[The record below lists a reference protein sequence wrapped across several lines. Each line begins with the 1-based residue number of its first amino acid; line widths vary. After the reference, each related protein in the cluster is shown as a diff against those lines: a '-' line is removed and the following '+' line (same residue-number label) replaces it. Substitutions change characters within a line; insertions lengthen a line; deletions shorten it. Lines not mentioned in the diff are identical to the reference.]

1 MNDLDITQAVSRVLS
16 KYTKTTAP
24 APEQHAPAPRRSIAA
39 ASTRLW
45 PAYWQAGPEPQ
56 PQPPP
61 LSTGTP
67 VTVFCHHGCRDYCGA
82 AGISSIATAQ
92 CRIAPALLTA
102 FASFP
107 AGRDFARAL
116 DHGGGRDRNGK
127 LCRQDGENRV
137 AAQNSGVED
146 LITAAISGDGGLT
159 LTEYSAYGVIGSIT
173 PTTNPT
179 ETIINNTLGMLAAG
193 NAVVFSPHPRSRQVS
208 LYCVTL
214 INQQLARL
222 GAPPVWWSRS
232 PARRLT
238 TPMP

>member
-1 MNDLDITQAVSRVLS
+1 MRRAATPLDRGSIDAIVASVLASRAGAATATAAPVDGNAGDGVL
-16 KYTKTTAP
+16 P
-24 APEQHAPAPRRSIAA
+24 PWMPRLLRRS
-39 ASTRLW
+39 R
-45 PAYWQAGPEPQ
+45 
-56 PQPPP
+56 
-61 LSTGTP
+61 
-67 VTVFCHHGCRDYCGA
+67 R
-82 AGISSIATAQ
+82 ISSIATAQ